1 MITHSHGGAT
11 VACSEHAETV
21 ESISTYILTTEKATN
36 FKFGLQ
42 IDYSE
47 YYQKL

>member
-1 MITHSHGGAT
+1 VAPQSHVGK
-11 VACSEHAETV
+11 HAETV
-21 ESISTYILTTEKATN
+21 DTISTYILTTEKATN

-42 IDYSE
+42 IDYIE